1 MKPSLLRYLACPS
14 DMSSLSLYRFDAVDG
29 VEIES
34 GMLCCT
40 QCGARFFIVDFIP
53 RLLGPD
59 LYDASAFERRFSE
72 EIEAVLSGEA
82 PPEGPASNPVTG
94 ADTLQKRETSDV
106 FGYEWSRWDG
116 HGIREDDFD
125 ASFSHNQFTM
135 KTMLGRDDLD
145 GRLTLDAGCGNGRYM
160 LQALEQG
167 AEVIGIDLSQA
178 VESAF
183 HNTRGYDRAHVVQT
197 DIFNLPFR
205 PETFDIAFSIGVLHH
220 TPDTKQAFVNVAR
233 LVKPEGTF
241 SVCLYHKG
249 NVVWEWIDA
258 KLRERTVPM
267 DRDELLP
274 ICERMAKVARLL
286 DKLYMLAPA
295 NLFLRLKPNTSI
307 LYDWYSPPTAWHHTY
322 PEVYGWYEE
331 CGMEVVGDYGIN
343 KKRTGNR
350 LRNSGWIKRYIA
362 PLTIVALKGRRT

>member
-1 MKPSLLRYLACPS
+1 MRPSLLRHLACPA
-14 DMSSLSLYRFDAVDG
+14 DKSSFSLYRFDARDDG
-29 VEIES
+29 EIEH
-34 GMLCCT
+34 GMLCCP
-40 QCGARFFIVDFIP
+40 QCAARYFIVDFIP

-59 LYDASAFERRFSE
+59 LYDSSAFEARFSA
-72 EIEAVLSGEA
+72 EIAAALSGEA
-82 PPEGPASNPVTG
+82 SGVSPQSASDAVT
-94 ADTLQKRETSDV
+94 DTRQKRETADV

-125 ASFSHNQFTM
+125 ADFSHDQFTM
-135 KTMLGRDDLD
+135 KTMLERGDLE
-145 GRLTLDAGCGNGRYM
+145 GALTLDGGCGNGRYM

-183 HNTRGYDRAHVVQT
+183 HNTRGYDKAHVVQT

-205 PETFDIAFSIGVLHH
+205 PETFDVVFSIGVLHH
-220 TPDTKQAFVNVAR
+220 TPDTKRAFVNLSR
-233 LVKPEGTF
+233 LIKPQGTF

-249 NVVWEWIDA
+249 NAAWEWIDA

-267 DRDELLP
+267 ERDELLP
-274 ICERMAKVARLL
+274 ICERMANVARVL
-286 DKLYMLAPA
+286 DKLHMLKPA

-331 CGMEVVGDYGIN
+331 CGMEIVGDYSIN
-343 KKRTGNR
+343 KKRNGSR
-350 LRNSGWIKRYIA
+350 FRNNEFIKKHIA
-362 PLTIVALKGRRT
+362 PLTIVALKGRRV